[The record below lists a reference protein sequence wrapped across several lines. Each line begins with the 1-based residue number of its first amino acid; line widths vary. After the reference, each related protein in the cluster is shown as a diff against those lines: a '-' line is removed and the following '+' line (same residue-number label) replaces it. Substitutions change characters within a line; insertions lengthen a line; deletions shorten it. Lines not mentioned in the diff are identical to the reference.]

1 MSNKPQ
7 IPSIKLDH
15 EPNATD
21 DASGRN
27 SVSPSRPSMDSVISR
42 VTSNSTTFAGTY
54 RNQFSMDSKSGS
66 RDYSPLGNNSI
77 YEVVMNTRRK
87 DWLRPP
93 TTIDIPPVSISKNE
107 IIEGWNK
114 VVDDYVEEIGDEEAT
129 FRSRNN
135 IKNMNSLEQIKQLD
149 DKSSE
154 MTPSGPTIID
164 QIPEFYFEKVF
175 QLDNERTFNRVLESI
190 DLKFQDLVTED
201 KTSRDESNLLLKDK
215 VNNYLDGVETLLVTD
230 ISKSSHK
237 FFGALSDVE
246 IIQDSIEKTIT
257 ELETLRKA
265 LNVTMDTDIKKK
277 IENIKLIIKKKNV
290 EKLEQGLLQV
300 KLITDKVAE
309 CREKFAN
316 DQLQGCMQMIQ
327 SVNCLLKGDDSKDAN
342 VQQWT
347 ENWPFELLNLRTV
360 PGLIE
365 IRELLTNMKIE
376 IGGKYSLQLSDL
388 LLKDLKSAYEDID
401 VNAAINKL
409 QQGKTDKIRYQ
420 FPQEFEDSIKE
431 LITKLNDCE
440 ELASSFTLYQE
451 KITTEVKNIIKHHL
465 PHEDLSASQSTL
477 SVVDRSQSATPNPL
491 GSSNNLAKP
500 NTTGSKLSK
509 LLKEQTPMEFQNML
523 QEIYIH
529 CLCAIKRLYL
539 HQKLLL
545 DISLREIN
553 TSNVSENQHNMI
565 SQLDIRT
572 GVNEIIRIVQLRM
585 GKVIAVR
592 RELTST
598 LRHDH
603 FLRLYAICILFIQEC
618 EALSGEFLTKYLSDV
633 LSSQIKHYISIHDSK
648 NVRIIQK
655 KIELENWTP
664 AIVSPHIQ
672 TDVNDIVSS
681 VDIDPI
687 DWTSILLLT
696 PQNGTET
703 DDVDG
708 DGDTPA
714 KPTGNR
720 KSVVVGDK
728 TFVASES
735 LLQAIQLIRELLIL
749 STNLPSIYLPYFERM
764 CFNMLKHFNNYALS
778 TITNSQGQTIS
789 AQGKNLSIMGESID
803 CLAEF
808 IDIVQRFYL
817 RQSANSKDFV
827 PYDGKHYIQL
837 AKNYDDAAEKIYL
850 AHAPPPPV

>member
-7 IPSIKLDH
+7 LPTIKLDQQ
-15 EPNATD
+15 PTD
-21 DASGRN
+21 LHDISRRD
-27 SVSPSRPSMDSVISR
+27 SVSPSRPSMDSIISR
-42 VTSNSTTFAGTY
+42 ATSNSTTFAGTY

-93 TTIDIPPVSISKNE
+93 TAIDIPPVSISKNE
-107 IIEGWNK
+107 IIEGWSK
-114 VVDDYVEEIGDEEAT
+114 IVDDYVDDIAEEEIT

-135 IKNMNSLEQIKQLD
+135 IRNMNTLEQIKQLED
-149 DKSSE
+149 TDE
-154 MTPSGPTIID
+154 QLTPNGPTIVE
-164 QIPEFYFEKVF
+164 QIPDFYFEKVF

-190 DLKFQDLVTED
+190 DLKLQDLIIED
-201 KTSRDESNLLLKDK
+201 KSRRDESYLLLKEN

-246 IIQDSIEKTIT
+246 IIQNNVEKTIN
-257 ELETLRKA
+257 ELES
-265 LNVTMDTDIKKK
+265 LNKRLNITIDTDIKQK
-277 IENIKLIIKKKNV
+277 IENIRLIIKKKNV
-290 EKLEQGLLQV
+290 DKLEQGLLQI
-300 KLITDKVAE
+300 KLISNKVAE
-309 CREKFAN
+309 CQKLFAN
-316 DQLQGCMQMIQ
+316 DQLQECMQSIQ
-327 SVNCLLKGDDSKDAN
+327 SISNLLRGDDSNDAN
-342 VQQWT
+342 VQKWT
-347 ENWPFELLNLRTV
+347 KDWPFKLLNLKTV
-360 PGLIE
+360 PGLIDF
-365 IRELLTNMKIE
+365 RALLTNMKIE

-388 LLKDLKSAYEDID
+388 LLRDLRSAYEDID
-401 VNAAINKL
+401 VNATIHKL
-409 QQGKTDKIRYQ
+409 QQGQLDKTRYQ
-420 FPQEFEDSIKE
+420 FPQEFELSIKE

-440 ELASSFTLYQE
+440 ELASSFSLYQE
-451 KITTEVKNIIKHHL
+451 KITTEVKNIIKNYL
-465 PHEDLSASQSTL
+465 PREDQTVSASSL
-477 SVVDRSQSATPNPL
+477 SVADRSQSTTPV
-491 GSSNNLAKP
+491 GAASSNN
-500 NTTGSKLSK
+500 TGSKLSK
-509 LLKEQTPMEFQNML
+509 LLKEQTPLEFQNML

-529 CLCAIKRLYL
+529 CLCAIKRLYS
-539 HQKLLL
+539 HQKMLL

-585 GKVIAVR
+585 GKIIAVR

-633 LSSQIKHYISIHDSK
+633 LASQIKHYISIHDST

-655 KIELENWTP
+655 KIELENWVP
-664 AIVSPHIQ
+664 VIVSPNIQ

-681 VDIDPI
+681 IDIDPI
-687 DWTSILLLT
+687 DWTSILLLST
-696 PQNGTET
+696 QDAENRGQNY
-703 DDVDG
+703 DDAHSEG
-708 DGDTPA
+708 DKA
-714 KPTGNR
+714 SKPTGNR

-749 STNLPSIYLPYFERM
+749 STNLPTVYLPYFERM
-764 CFNMLKHFNNYALS
+764 CFNMLKYFCNYAMG
-778 TITNSQGQTIS
+778 TITNSQDQTIS

-817 RQSANSKDFV
+817 RQSANCKDFV
-827 PYDGKHYIQL
+827 PYDGKYYTQL
-837 AKNYDDAAEKIYL
+837 AKSYDTAAEKIYL

>member
-7 IPSIKLDH
+7 LPTIKLDQQPSEIH
-15 EPNATD
+15 D
-21 DASGRN
+21 ISGRN
-27 SVSPSRPSMDSVISR
+27 SVSPSRPSLDSIISR
-42 VTSNSTTFAGTY
+42 ATSNSTTFAGTN

-77 YEVVMNTRRK
+77 YEVVMNTRRR

-93 TTIDIPPVSISKNE
+93 TAMDIPPVSISKNE
-107 IIEGWNK
+107 IIEGWSK
-114 VVDDYVEEIGDEEAT
+114 IVGDYVDDIAEEEIT

-135 IKNMNSLEQIKQLD
+135 IRNMNTLEQIKQLEETD
-149 DKSSE
+149 TQ
-154 MTPSGPTIID
+154 MTPNGPTIIE
-164 QIPEFYFEKVF
+164 QIPDFYFEKVF

-190 DLKFQDLVTED
+190 ELNLKDLLIED
-201 KTSRDESNLLLKDK
+201 KNGRDESYLLLKEN
-215 VNNYLDGVETLLVTD
+215 VNNYLDGVESLLVTD

-246 IIQDSIEKTIT
+246 IIQNNVEKTIT
-257 ELETLRKA
+257 ELESLNKTL
-265 LNVTMDTDIKKK
+265 NITMDTDIKQK
-277 IENIKLIIKKKNV
+277 IEHIRLIIKKKNV

-300 KLITDKVAE
+300 KLISNKVAE
-309 CREKFAN
+309 CQKMFAN
-316 DQLQGCMQMIQ
+316 DQLQDCMQIIQ
-327 SVNCLLKGDDSKDAN
+327 SISNLLRGDDSNDSN
-342 VQQWT
+342 VQKWT
-347 ENWPFELLNLRTV
+347 EGWPFKLLDLKTV

-365 IRELLTNMKIE
+365 IRALLTNMKIE

-388 LLKDLKSAYEDID
+388 LLNDLKSAYEDVD
-401 VNAAINKL
+401 VNDTINKL
-409 QQGKTDKIRYQ
+409 QQGQPDKIRYQ
-420 FPQEFEDSIKE
+420 YSQEFNDSIKE

-440 ELASSFTLYQE
+440 ELASSFSLYQE
-451 KITTEVKNIIKHHL
+451 KITTEVKNIIKHYL
-465 PHEDLSASQSTL
+465 PREDQTISASSL
-477 SVVDRSQSATPNPL
+477 SVADRSQSATPI
-491 GSSNNLAKP
+491 GSASSNN
-500 NTTGSKLSK
+500 TGSKLSK

-529 CLCAIKRLYL
+529 CLCAIKRLYS
-539 HQKLLL
+539 HQKMLL

-572 GVNEIIRIVQLRM
+572 GVNEIIRIIQLRM
-585 GKVIAVR
+585 GKIIAVR
-592 RELTST
+592 RDLTST

-633 LSSQIKHYISIHDSK
+633 LASQIKHYISIHDST

-655 KIELENWTP
+655 KIELENWIP
-664 AIVSPHIQ
+664 VIVSPHIQ

-681 VDIDPI
+681 IDIDPI
-687 DWTSILLLT
+687 NWTSILLLST
-696 PQNGTET
+696 QDT
-703 DDVDG
+703 DTRGENYEDVYTDG
-708 DGDTPA
+708 GSTS

-749 STNLPSIYLPYFERM
+749 STNLPTIYLPYFERM
-764 CFNMLKHFNNYALS
+764 CFNMLKYFNNYAMG
-778 TITNSQGQTIS
+778 TITNSQDQTIS

-817 RQSANSKDFV
+817 RQSANCKDFV
-827 PYDGKHYIQL
+827 PYDGKYYIQL
-837 AKNYDDAAEKIYL
+837 AKSYDTVAEKIYL